1 MWTIPT
7 LTYWGSL
14 GLIAYTYGGYPA
26 LLLGLSKL
34 KKIARQGALRPVE
47 PPVEPTVSVVLA
59 AHNEQGRIAA
69 KLDNLLSLDYP
80 KEKLE
85 IVVVSDGSTDETDAI
100 VESYADRGVSLERN
114 ETPQGK
120 AVALNRGVARAS
132 GELLLFCDAR
142 QRIDPQALRRLVS
155 WFADPNIGAV
165 SGELQLDTGKGP
177 GAYWA
182 YERLIRNAESAI
194 DSVVGATGALYALR
208 RHLYRDLP
216 ADCLLDDVFTPMQIV
231 LQGYRVTI
239 DSEAK
244 VYDDEAS
251 VKGEFSRKA
260 RTLAGNYQLLQQLP
274 ELLDPRK
281 NRLFLQLVSHKLLR
295 LACPF
300 ALVTLFSSN
309 AYLVLTAAP
318 GWPVY
323 ATTLAGQLVGYGL
336 AAKALLLG
344 DEKAGKLTKLSQTF
358 VTLNAAAVEGLRR
371 FVKGELSWTSGR

>member
-1 MWTIPT
+1 VWTIPT

-26 LLLGLSKL
+26 LMVGLSKL
-34 KKIARQGALRPVE
+34 KKRAREQDQLPAI
-47 PPVEPTVSVVLA
+47 EPTVSVVLA
-59 AHNEQGRIAA
+59 AHNEQERIAD
-69 KLDNLLSLDYP
+69 KLDNLLALDYP
-80 KEKLE
+80 PDKLE
-85 IVVVSDGSTDETDAI
+85 IVVVSDGSEDETDAI
-100 VESYADRGVSLERN
+100 VQSYSDRGVLLERN
-114 ETPQGK
+114 DTPQGK
-120 AVALNRGVARAS
+120 AVALNHGVARAS

-142 QRIDPQALRRLVS
+142 QRIDPQALARLVC

-182 YERLIRNAESAI
+182 YEKLIRNAEGAI
-194 DSVVGATGALYALR
+194 DSVVGATGALYAIR

-239 DSEAK
+239 DSQAK

-281 NRLFLQLVSHKLLR
+281 NRLFVQLVSHKLLR

-300 ALVTLFSSN
+300 ALVTLLGSN

-318 GWPVY
+318 GWPLY

-336 AAKALLLG
+336 AAKALLFG

-371 FVKGELSWTSGR
+371 FVSGELSWTSGR